1 MKQRLFRLA
10 NKEDLPALIA
20 LENTCFKTDKLS
32 ARSFKRWVQ
41 SEHAV
46 LLICEEP
53 IANKQPADSK
63 QQSSVV
69 AYGLVW
75 CHKGTRLARLYSI
88 AVHPSM
94 RGKGLARE
102 LLTQLEKRASK
113 KGKLYMRL
121 EVAKSNQPAIT
132 LYELAGY
139 RVFGEYS
146 DYYDDHMDALRMQ
159 KQIRHSKL
167 ESEQKIIAWY
177 QQTTEFTCG
186 PASLMMAMHSQ
197 DSNIQMN
204 QLNELDLWR
213 EATTIFMTSGHGG
226 CHPIGLALSAN
237 KRGFEASI
245 FINTSDPLFLDGVR
259 SQEKKEIMRV
269 VHEQFTQQVTDS
281 DQVTI
286 VNEEIAQARL
296 QELLDDGFA
305 VLMLISTYRLD
316 GKKAPHWVMLT
327 SMDELC
333 LYVHDPDL
341 DTQQQPV
348 DCQYLPIAKQ
358 DFYKMSAFG
367 SGRLRT
373 AVAIRK
379 YIK

>member
-1 MKQRLFRLA
+1 MKQQIFRLA
-10 NKEDLPALIA
+10 NKNDLSALIE
-20 LENTCFKTDKLS
+20 LENTCFQTDKIS

-46 LLICEEP
+46 LLVCEEEG
-53 IANKQPADSK
+53 II
-63 QQSSVV
+63 V

-94 RGKGLARE
+94 RGKGVARE
-102 LLTQLEKRASK
+102 LLATLEKHASE

-121 EVAKSNQPAIT
+121 EVAKSNQSAIT
-132 LYELAGY
+132 LYELSGY

-159 KQIRHSKL
+159 KQIRRCDIDPN
-167 ESEQKIIAWY
+167 QKTIAWY

-186 PASLMMAMHSQ
+186 PASLMMAMHAQNS
-197 DSNIQMN
+197 DLQMN
-204 QLNELDLWR
+204 QLLELDIWR

-226 CHPIGLALSAN
+226 CHPLGLALAAN
-237 KRGFEASI
+237 KRGFETSV
-245 FINTSDPLFLDGVR
+245 FMNTSDALFLDGVR
-259 SQEKKEIMRV
+259 SQDKKDIMSL
-269 VHEQFTQQVTDS
+269 VHEQFTQQANLS
-281 DQVTI
+281 EQI
-286 VNEEIAQARL
+286 SIAYEEIDQTRL
-296 QELLDDGFA
+296 KALLDQDYA

-327 SMDELC
+327 SMDEQC
-333 LYVHDPDL
+333 LYFHDPDL
-341 DTQQQPV
+341 DSQQQPV
-348 DCQYLPIAKQ
+348 DCQYLPISRQ
-358 DFYKMSAFG
+358 DVDKMFAFG

-373 AVAIRK
+373 AVAIRQH
-379 YIK
+379 

>member
-1 MKQRLFRLA
+1 MQEWIYRLA
-10 NKEDLPALIA
+10 NKEDLNALVD
-20 LENTCFKTDKLS
+20 LENSCFQTDKLS
-32 ARSFKRWVQ
+32 PRSMKRWIQ

-46 LLICEEP
+46 LLLAEEDNL
-53 IANKQPADSK
+53 IL
-63 QQSSVV
+63 

-75 CHKGTRLARLYSI
+75 CHQGTRLARLYSL
-88 AVHPSM
+88 AVNPSM

-102 LLTQLEKRASK
+102 LLSQLEVHSAK
-113 KGKLYMRL
+113 KGRLYMRL
-121 EVAKSNQPAIT
+121 EVSKSNQSAIK
-132 LYELAGY
+132 LYEQSGY
-139 RVFGEYS
+139 RIFGEYS

-159 KQIRHSKL
+159 KQIRHSKVEL
-167 ESEQKIIAWY
+167 EKKTIPWY

-186 PASLMMAMHSQ
+186 PASLMMAMHNQ
-197 DSNIQMN
+197 DSGYVMSQE
-204 QLNELDLWR
+204 NELDIWR

-226 CHPIGLALSAN
+226 CHPIGLALAAK
-237 KRGFEASI
+237 KRGFEASV
-245 FINTSDPLFLDGVR
+245 FLNTQEPLFLEGVR
-259 SQEKKEIMRV
+259 SIKKKNIMRV
-269 VHEQFTQQVTDS
+269 VHDQFLKNALKKK
-281 DQVTI
+281 I
-286 VNEEIAQARL
+286 EILYEEISQTHL
-296 QELLDDGFA
+296 QSLLDEGYA

-358 DFYKMSAFG
+358 DFDKMSAFG

-373 AVAIRK
+373 AVAIRRK
-379 YIK
+379 

>member
-1 MKQRLFRLA
+1 MHERTYRLA
-10 NKEDLPALIA
+10 KKEDLNALVD
-20 LENTCFKTDKLS
+20 LENTCFQTDKLS
-32 ARSFKRWVQ
+32 SRSMKRWIQ

-46 LLICEEP
+46 LLLAEEQGE
-53 IANKQPADSK
+53 IL
-63 QQSSVV
+63 

-75 CHKGTRLARLYSI
+75 CHRGTRLARLYSL
-88 AVHPSM
+88 AVNPSM

-102 LLTQLEKRASK
+102 LLSRLEVYSAK
-113 KGKLYMRL
+113 KGRLYMRL
-121 EVAKSNQPAIT
+121 EVSKSNQAAIT
-132 LYELAGY
+132 LYEQSGY
-139 RVFGEYS
+139 RIFGEYS

-159 KQIRHSKL
+159 KQIRHSQI
-167 ESEQKIIAWY
+167 EAEQKTISWY

-197 DSNIQMN
+197 NPEIKMSQE
-204 QLNELDLWR
+204 NELDIWR

-226 CHPIGLALSAN
+226 CHPIGLALAAN
-237 KRGFEASI
+237 KRGFDASV
-245 FINTSDPLFLDGVR
+245 FLNTQEPLFLEGVR
-259 SQEKKEIMRV
+259 SIKKKNIMRV
-269 VHEQFTQQVTDS
+269 VHDQFL
-281 DQVTI
+281 DQALKQNVELI
-286 VNEEIAQARL
+286 YEEISQTHL
-296 QELLDDGFA
+296 QSLLDQGYA

-358 DFYKMSAFG
+358 DFDKMSAFG

-379 YIK
+379 R